1 MARTPRTVLITGAA
15 GGLGTATTQRFAREG
30 WTVFA
35 ADLAPPPRTPGVVPV
50 PMDVTD
56 TASVDAALAQVG
68 DRAPAGLGCV
78 VSLAGILGIGPL
90 AEMADDK
97 LQRVIDVN
105 VMGTHRAVRASF
117 PLLRACGGRVI
128 LISSET
134 GWQRAMP
141 FNGAYA
147 LSKHAVEAYGDAL
160 RRELGCIGIAVSIV
174 QPGPFRTGMT
184 ASIAAEFARTAT
196 GDSPFA
202 PMTRTVGRMAAKEH
216 HKASTPD
223 VLARVIVDAAT
234 CGRPRT
240 RYSVRPDRTRV
251 LIDKLPVRMADA
263 ILRRVLC
270 SGSGSERYGLQAP
283 AARLRSEQRDK
294 AC

>member
-1 MARTPRTVLITGAA
+1 
-15 GGLGTATTQRFAREG
+15 
-30 WTVFA
+30 
-35 ADLAPPPRTPGVVPV
+35 
-50 PMDVTD
+50 
-56 TASVDAALAQVG
+56 
-68 DRAPAGLGCV
+68 
-78 VSLAGILGIGPL
+78 
-90 AEMADDK
+90 MADDK

-160 RRELGCIGIAVSIV
+160 RRELACIGIPVSIV

-184 ASIAAEFARTAT
+184 ASIAAEFAKTAPD
-196 GDSPFA
+196 GSPFA
-202 PMTRTVGRMAAKEH
+202 AMTRKVGRMAAKEH
-216 HKASTPD
+216 GKASAPA
-223 VLARVIVDAAT
+223 VLAKVIVNAAA
-234 CGRPRT
+234 CARPQR

-251 LIDKLPVRMADA
+251 VIDKLPVRIADA

-270 SGSGSERYGLQAP
+270 SGSR
-283 AARLRSEQRDK
+283 
-294 AC
+294 

>member
-1 MARTPRTVLITGAA
+1 MAGTPRTVLITGAS

-35 ADLAPPPRTPGVVPV
+35 ADLTPPPDTPGVVPV
-50 PMDVTD
+50 QMDVTD
-56 TASVDAALAQVG
+56 TSSVDAAVTQIG

-78 VSLAGILGIGPL
+78 VSLAGVPGIGPL

-97 LQRVIDVN
+97 LQRVINVN
-105 VMGTHRAVRASF
+105 IMGTHRAVRASF

-160 RRELGCIGIAVSIV
+160 RRELAWIGIPVSIV

-184 ASIAAEFARTAT
+184 ASIAAEFASAAP

-202 PMTRTVGRMAAKEH
+202 PMARKVGRMAAKEH
-216 HKASTPD
+216 DKASAPD
-223 VLARVIVDAAT
+223 VLAKVIVGAAT
-234 CGRPRT
+234 CGRPQA
-240 RYSVRPDRTRV
+240 RYSVRPDRTRA
-251 LIDKLPVRMADA
+251 LIAKLPVGMVDA
-263 ILRRVLC
+263 LLRRML
-270 SGSGSERYGLQAP
+270 GSGQ
-283 AARLRSEQRDK
+283 K
-294 AC
+294 